1 MTKPIRL
8 ILADDHALLRQGT
21 AELLRRE
28 PDLEVIGEA
37 SNGLEA
43 VELARHLRPDLV
55 AMDVRMPTLS
65 GLEATRRLRE
75 VAPEVRVL
83 VLTAYDEDQ
92 YVFSLLQA
100 GASGYLLKSAPV
112 SELVKAIHRVCQGDT
127 PLDPLIARKLVLR
140 VSDQGV
146 RLAAARE
153 EVHLAEE
160 LTAREL
166 DVLRLLARGLSNRAI
181 ADELSISDR
190 TVQTHLTN
198 IFAKLHVTSRME
210 AVLMAIRRGWLMLEP

>member
-43 VELARHLRPDLV
+43 VELASSLRPDLV

-75 VAPEVRVL
+75 IAPEVRVL

-92 YVFSLLQA
+92 YIFSLLQA

-112 SELVKAIHRVCQGDT
+112 SELVKAIRRVHAGDT
-127 PLDPLIARKLVLR
+127 PLDPVIARKIVLH
-140 VSDQGV
+140 VSDQGTQ
-146 RLAAARE
+146 AITIRE
-153 EVHLAEE
+153 EAHLAEE
-160 LTAREL
+160 
-166 DVLRLLARGLSNRAI
+166 
-181 ADELSISDR
+181 
-190 TVQTHLTN
+190 
-198 IFAKLHVTSRME
+198 
-210 AVLMAIRRGWLMLEP
+210 